1 MEASQCLNG
10 KNQNIISKVQS
21 GGSTSKVSKTAGVSS
36 SSVIK
41 IRSSVEIFEKN
52 KFEGTKTVTTTTNI
66 SDMLNGISGSFLF
79 SLAWLPIK

>member
-36 SSVIK
+36 VIK
-41 IRSSVEIFEKN
+41 IRSSAEIFEKN